1 MIKIK
6 NVNYMKKYILN
17 LALLLLFLNPNFGY
31 TNNIINTNATNVS
44 MNNSRNDIMFLKT
57 MYFDFNSYELTLET
71 KQNLNL
77 LLKYL
82 LKNNNKNK
90 MIVLSGYCDNIGTD
104 EYNYNLGLKRV
115 IAVKNYLLEQG
126 VEQNRISII
135 SFGKEFERKVTISIN

>member
-31 TNNIINTNATNVS
+31 TNNIINTNTTNVS